1 MTLYYVWW
9 EDTTQTA
16 DRYEQRQTA
25 VHEAGFGGGD
35 AGNGG
40 SGGPSDPNG
49 KGGGNPH
56 STPPPPTP
64 PQPKPKKEKKPKTVN
79 QMARAVSWL
88 LNCLCVWICSLSSNP
103 GDSSGPP
110 PLYLGCR

>member
-1 MTLYYVWW
+1 MLAKAMTLYYVWW

-64 PQPKPKKEKKPKTVN
+64 PQPKPKKGKEAQNGEPNGQGSFLV
-79 QMARAVSWL
+79 VEL
-88 LNCLCVWICSLSSNP
+88 LVCLDLFFELQ
-103 GDSSGPP
+103 SG
-110 PLYLGCR
+110 